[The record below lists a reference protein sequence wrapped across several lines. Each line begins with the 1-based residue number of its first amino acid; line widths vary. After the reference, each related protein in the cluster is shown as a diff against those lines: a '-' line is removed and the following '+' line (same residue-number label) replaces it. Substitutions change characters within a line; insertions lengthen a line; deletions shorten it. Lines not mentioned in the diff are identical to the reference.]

1 MMCSPL
7 GANLSGYS
15 FSSGSL
21 TSSGKVQLVVKGTGT
36 DTLAL
41 RELLSDGV
49 GGNTGLG
56 GTWSMDGTISIGSD
70 SYKVY
75 NHSTTQAQVLVKSAI
90 VTINLLTS
98 PIVLDLNQDGAF
110 ATQQV
115 LMDVNGD
122 GLLDQTTWANS
133 SDGVLVWDKYA
144 DGQVR
149 DASQYAF
156 TQYGGKTDLEGLRL
170 GFDSNGDAVFDAQ
183 DAKFA
188 EFAVW
193 QDLNGDGVSNAGEVR
208 SLADWGVTSMA
219 LTSNGQLDASQ
230 PGMLIA
236 GTTTAQTSA
245 GAMSVADAEFSYQS
259 AAVSVSSGVLTLGI
273 DNLSL
278 DLSQVLAHGA
288 PVSTVDLCDAG
299 ANTLRLNLSDVL
311 GSAPEINGVHQLA
324 VNGDAADTVV
334 LKDAAANW
342 VAQTDAVSQ
351 NGHVYT
357 AYVNQV
363 MHAQLLVEQGVQ
375 VLPM

>member
-1 MMCSPL
+1 MAAEQPRH
-7 GANLSGYS
+7 
-15 FSSGSL
+15 
-21 TSSGKVQLVVKGTGT
+21 
-36 DTLAL
+36 D
-41 RELLSDGV
+41 EPV
-49 GGNTGLG
+49 G
-56 GTWSMDGTISIGSD
+56 
-70 SYKVY
+70 
-75 NHSTTQAQVLVKSAI
+75 QERQ
-90 VTINLLTS
+90 
-98 PIVLDLNQDGAF
+98 
-110 ATQQV
+110 
-115 LMDVNGD
+115 
-122 GLLDQTTWANS
+122 
-133 SDGVLVWDKYA
+133 

-208 SLADWGVTSMA
+208 SLAECGVTSMA

-245 GAMSVADAEFSYQS
+245 GAMSVADAEFSYQG

-288 PVSTVDLCDAG
+288 PLSTVDLCDAG

-311 GSAPEINGVHQLA
+311 GSAAEINGVHQLA

-334 LKDAAANW
+334 LKDAAACW
-342 VAQTDAVSQ
+342 TVQTDAVSQ

-363 MHAQLLVEQGVQ
+363 AQAQLLVEQGVQ